1 MKNFENIKNLLPLGY
16 LYLVVLGV
24 IKESIV
30 FYQLGINI
38 IKYSS
43 VMDILLS
50 PIAVITSHP
59 LIIFT
64 FLLFSVYPFFVAR
77 MFTKHSEKKWVRL
90 AFGIKKNRLEM
101 NEVEIEK
108 YKNTLVIFM
117 FVFIYLSL
125 FLGMAFQQ
133 GYMTSQEIKND
144 QLKYKHEMYFV
155 TGESQ
160 TVKIID
166 NNSEYFF
173 YVAKGNKNIN
183 IIPKL
188 SIKKI
193 EMIENKML
201 NKKRD

>member
-1 MKNFENIKNLLPLGY
+1 
-16 LYLVVLGV
+16 
-24 IKESIV
+24 
-30 FYQLGINI
+30 
-38 IKYSS
+38 
-43 VMDILLS
+43 
-50 PIAVITSHP
+50 
-59 LIIFT
+59 
-64 FLLFSVYPFFVAR
+64 
-77 MFTKHSEKKWVRL
+77 
-90 AFGIKKNRLEM
+90 M

-188 SIKKI
+188 SIKRI

>member
-1 MKNFENIKNLLPLGY
+1 MKNFENIKNFLPLGY

-24 IKESIV
+24 LKESIV

-64 FLLFSVYPFFVAR
+64 FLLFSLYPFFVAR

-90 AFGIKKNRLEM
+90 TFGIKKNRLEM

-133 GYMTSQEIKND
+133 GYSTSQEIKND
-144 QLKYKHEMYFV
+144 RVKYKHEMYFV

-188 SIKKI
+188 SIKRI
-193 EMIENKML
+193 EMIDNKML
-201 NKKRD
+201 NKKTD